1 MQKTIQYIKNEL
13 AGIYPESEIQGL
25 IRIII
30 EWITGW
36 DYTQQNINKETQ
48 LKETER
54 QKIVSVINRLKKNE
68 PIQYILEE
76 TEFLGLNIKVTPD
89 VLIPRSETE
98 ELVLWILKKNK
109 NLNSKILDIGTG
121 SGCIALALKEKLQKA
136 KIWGVDISDAALEIA
151 KENSL
156 LNHLDVEYIKAD
168 ILRWQKFN
176 WGTYDIIVSNPPYVR
191 ESEKMQMH
199 ENVILY
205 EPAVALFVSDVDPLI
220 FYRNIAAFAM
230 EKLNDNGLIFFE
242 INESFG
248 SEMFE
253 LLHDFGYKNIELN
266 QDINGKKRMICGS
279 KKL

>member
-25 IRIII
+25 IRIIM

-48 LKETER
+48 LKETEL
-54 QKIVSVINRLKKNE
+54 QKTVSVINRLKKNE

-168 ILRWQKFN
+168 ILQWQKFY
-176 WGTYDIIVSNPPYVR
+176 WETYDIIVSNPPYVR

-199 ENVILY
+199 DNVIFY
-205 EPAVALFVSDVDPLI
+205 EPAVALFVSDADPLI
-220 FYRNIAAFAM
+220 FYRNIAGFAM
-230 EKLNDNGLIFFE
+230 EKLNDNGWIFFE